1 MLSDKSGNLIIGS
14 HDAHAKN
21 FSLLSHIDGAVRLP
35 PLCDLV
41 STDFYPELTS
51 NMAMKLG
58 GEVKSTFVLP
68 VNIEIFAEDNGL
80 SRTLA
85 KSLVPELAQTIL
97 EAISNTKQPD
107 EVSEKVAALIKQ
119 RCEDVFSRF

>member
-1 MLSDKSGNLIIGS
+1 
-14 HDAHAKN
+14 
-21 FSLLSHIDGAVRLP
+21 
-35 PLCDLV
+35 
-41 STDFYPELTS
+41 
-51 NMAMKLG
+51 MKLG